1 METQCSDFLD
11 GTSEGQV
18 SRFRGFLQESIC
30 SWIRVIMMLLMGSS
44 IETSP
49 SALHLLS
56 MDEASKTSSPINTK
70 FLSVSY
76 WRLAILD
83 IHNDIRKN
91 VKAARDKMKREEKLV
106 AVANKKRTIM
116 KL

>member
-1 METQCSDFLD
+1 MNDMIENFPDKVICLLFSFFDKLKMETQCSDFLD

-49 SALHLLS
+49 SSLCFG
-56 MDEASKTSSPINTK
+56 ESSD
-70 FLSVSY
+70 
-76 WRLAILD
+76 AIL
-83 IHNDIRKN
+83 I
-91 VKAARDKMKREEKLV
+91 
-106 AVANKKRTIM
+106 
-116 KL
+116 